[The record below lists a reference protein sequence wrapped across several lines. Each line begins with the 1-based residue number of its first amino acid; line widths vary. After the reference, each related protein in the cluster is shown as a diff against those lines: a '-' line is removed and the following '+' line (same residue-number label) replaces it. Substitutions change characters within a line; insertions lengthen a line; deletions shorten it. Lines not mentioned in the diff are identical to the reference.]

1 MKKILST
8 TAAAIFCFT
17 LLTGCGG
24 VKENTVHTAD
34 DLKNKKIGVQ
44 LGTTGDALAGDVEG
58 ATVERY
64 KRGADAIQALKQ
76 GKIDA
81 VIIDNEPAKVFVEK
95 NEGLQILAEE
105 FAVEEYAIAI
115 KKGNTELTTAINEAL
130 AELKAD
136 GILENIEKNWIGEE
150 YGKYPY
156 ESPEGTEYPNGT
168 LVMATNA
175 EFPPYEFLENQEV
188 AGFDVDMMT
197 AVCDKL
203 GYDLEIENIAF
214 DSIIASVNSG
224 KADVGVAGMSVTEDR
239 LKNVDFSD
247 SYTTSTQ
254 VIITRAD

>member
-8 TAAAIFCFT
+8 TVAALACLTFF
-17 LLTGCGG
+17 TGCDGT
-24 VKENTVHTAD
+24 KENTVHTAD
-34 DLKNKKIGVQ
+34 DLKNKTIGVQ

-81 VIIDNEPAKVFVEK
+81 VIIDNEPAKVFIEK
-95 NEGLQILAEE
+95 NEGLQILDEE
-105 FAVEEYAIAI
+105 FAVEEYAIAL
-115 KKGNTELTTAINEAL
+115 KKGNTELTTAINGAL

-136 GILENIEKNWIGEE
+136 GTLANIEKNWISEE

-156 ESPEGTEYPNGT
+156 TSPEGTEYPNGT

-203 GYDLEIENIAF
+203 GYELEIENIAF

-224 KADVGVAGMSVTEDR
+224 RADVGVAGMSVTEDR

-247 SYTTSTQ
+247 AYTTSTQ